1 MRLVPDW
8 KQCWRWNSMHA
19 MGGAGTL
26 IGAWEAL
33 PETMKADF
41 PVKWVIALALVMLA
55 LGVIGRLRDQG
66 KALPKP
72 TVPQSNDFH
81 QGPTP

>member
-19 MGGAGTL
+19 MSSAGTL

-33 PETMKADF
+33 PRTMQQDF
-41 PVKWVIALALVMLA
+41 PVKWVIALALVILA

-66 KALPKP
+66 QTPPKP
-72 TVPQSNDFH
+72 PASNDFH
-81 QGPTP
+81 QGP